1 MQAFYSPADR
11 CTVPAVKRQRP
22 TRTALATTEP
32 AKDPRQAVRERIIEA
47 TFMVLMDK
55 GYAGASTLQIARR
68 ARVSKRELYALFGD
82 KRGILATMIANRAER
97 MVKPL
102 ELPEVADKKAFVET
116 LLRFGATLLKE
127 VTDPS
132 VIAMHRL
139 AIAEA
144 DRSPELARML
154 DERGRSTNRAAL
166 LAFLARAKAAG
177 LLGNA
182 DPEEL
187 CGRFLGTLFS
197 DLMLRIIMG
206 VAPPPSARACAE
218 RAEAATAAMLGRDP
232 IVEMKAATSSA

>member
-1 MQAFYSPADR
+1 MQAFYPAGRR
-11 CTVPAVKRQRP
+11 CTVPDVKRQRG
-22 TRTALATTEP
+22 TRAARLTAEA

-47 TFMVLMDK
+47 TFMVLMEK
-55 GYAGASTLQIARR
+55 GYAGASTLEIARR

-82 KRGILATMIANRAER
+82 KRGILATMIAERAKR

-102 ELPEVADKKAFVET
+102 DLPEVADKKALLET
-116 LLRFGATLLKE
+116 LAKFGTTLLKE

-144 DRSPELARML
+144 DRSPELAQML

-166 LAFLARAKAAG
+166 LAFLARARDAG
-177 LLGNA
+177 LIGND
-182 DPEEL
+182 DPEDM
-187 CGRFLGTLFS
+187 CSRFLSTLFS

-218 RAEAATAAMLGRDP
+218 RARAAIAAMFGRDP
-232 IVEMKAATSSA
+232 SVSERIATSSA